1 MEAVTINLTSNL
13 KLQKPTSDE
22 KYNVQTQNT
31 NMDILDSSI
40 KALQDKDATLTKQ
53 ADFETHTSN
62 KSNPHNVTKEQL
74 GLSNVVNQRQIPAI
88 QTAVTDGG
96 VPVFDGNGYTLKDS
110 GFSINES
117 VPANAKFTDTV
128 YLHPESG
135 ISIGEYSKVVV
146 DTKGHIIGGSNPTTL
161 AGYGITDAEPLGSS
175 DMILTAAKDYADST
189 YVQSTGYTD
198 SKVSALINGAPST
211 LDTLK
216 EIADA
221 MEENQTVVE
230 ALETAIGNK
239 TDEAEFQA
247 HQNSSDLHVSAS
259 EKAKWDGYETS
270 KAGIENVKTARVYKA
285 TDVTSIKLA
294 TIKAVN
300 PSESVEYR
308 GIFSIL
314 LSDSKEPQKLWI
326 DIHGGIRATNKI
338 ANGADLLYRT
348 VLTWDDEGWELWY
361 TTRSESTRMNVNLT
375 AFEDTPIINTNALI
389 VWSDGIEVLTDTLPM
404 ADYHY
409 YTAAYTVNT
418 VFVDDIV
425 NNLYSTDTNKPL
437 SAKQGRVLD
446 ERVTALE
453 NAGSGGI
460 SIKYTNL
467 AALLKAG
474 TVTSASYEGDDG
486 NISGTWTA
494 ANVDDIALMIADTK
508 PVSVSFTLPATW
520 EGKVVNIRPNNGGN
534 VQIFTEYMN
543 VNPTT
548 HTTSVGIVLYWNNI
562 YGFTFASASYG
573 GAIKI
578 DYIE

>member
-128 YLHPESG
+128 YIHPESG
-135 ISIGEYSKVVV
+135 ISMGEYSKVVV

-175 DMILTAAKDYADST
+175 DMILTEAKDYADST

-239 TDEAEFQA
+239 TDETEFQA
-247 HQNSSDLHVSAS
+247 HQSSTDLHVSVS
-259 EKAKWDGYETS
+259 EKAKWDGYEGS
-270 KAGIENVKTARVYKA
+270 KADIGDIPSINNNLTTTETGTALDAYQGKILADMIANTGGDKVPKIGIKTGTSVKLMEFSVPSSSRQSVAVSVRGMNSPGTATVWLDFGYGM
-285 TDVTSIKLA
+285 LLG
-294 TIKAVN
+294 N
-300 PSESVEYR
+300 SVESSEQYYIPR
-308 GIFSIL
+308 L
-314 LSDSKEPQKLWI
+314 QLKRNLTTNNYELWI
-326 DIHGGIRATNKI
+326 MDTAGTHVSDDTIIIDGIRM
-338 ANGADLLYRT
+338 GEYS
-348 VLTWDDEGWELWY
+348 GEL
-361 TTRSESTRMNVNLT
+361 
-375 AFEDTPIINTNALI
+375 IIVI
-389 VWSDGIEVLTDTLPM
+389 SDGSETDSS
-404 ADYHY
+404 
-409 YTAAYTVNT
+409 N
-418 VFVDDIV
+418 
-425 NNLYSTDTNKPL
+425 
-437 SAKQGRVLD
+437 
-446 ERVTALE
+446 
-453 NAGSGGI
+453 
-460 SIKYTNL
+460 
-467 AALLKAG
+467 
-474 TVTSASYEGDDG
+474 
-486 NISGTWTA
+486 
-494 ANVDDIALMIADTK
+494 
-508 PVSVSFTLPATW
+508 
-520 EGKVVNIRPNNGGN
+520 
-534 VQIFTEYMN
+534 
-543 VNPTT
+543 
-548 HTTSVGIVLYWNNI
+548 TSVGTKFFATAYVPQIPSYEYKNVPRIVSGTESVVIPEDWTSK
-562 YGFTFASASYG
+562 YGHLVLSVDYDFSGLNYIATSVIGFAQFEEYSTPRVPILLHADGTLLSTVAVKLSLDPIEYERSLSYSFYPSPTG
-573 GAIKI
+573 LAINKVTI
-578 DYIE
+578 HPL

>member
-22 KYNVQTQNT
+22 KYNVQTPNT

-128 YLHPESG
+128 YIHPESG
-135 ISIGEYSKVVV
+135 ISMGEYSKVVV

-198 SKVSALINGAPST
+198 SKVSELINGAPST

-230 ALETAIGNK
+230 TLETAIGNK

-259 EKAKWDGYETS
+259 EKAKWNSYEGAKADIGDIPSINNNLNTTVAGTALDAVQGKLLKEMIESHVPDIPIMTTAVNGIGKPDNKTIKVSSAGVLSTNYKSFISLYDMAQLPSPSTCDDIFKAMAQTGAHLVVAASDVSDAPDERGMIFFEKRYSDLGVAMAFTHTS
-270 KAGIENVKTARVYKA
+270 AIDTHCWYRSWYRTGTTYMTDWIELQATGSGGGVEEGSTFPIMQNNNGMLWDEETNTAKFSNLLIKVRY
-285 TDVTSIKLA
+285 TYNYSELKLA
-294 TIKAVN
+294 TMII
-300 PSESVEYR
+300 PLDPWGDEYV
-308 GIFSIL
+308 SISYVIPL
-314 LSDSKEPQKLWI
+314 HHVGATALSYIS
-326 DIHGGIRATNKI
+326 IHGVMDYSGMRQISYETHI
-338 ANGADLLYRT
+338 ASGAQIAVT
-348 VLTWDDEGWELWY
+348 
-361 TTRSESTRMNVNLT
+361 
-375 AFEDTPIINTNALI
+375 
-389 VWSDGIEVLTDTLPM
+389 
-404 ADYHY
+404 
-409 YTAAYTVNT
+409 
-418 VFVDDIV
+418 
-425 NNLYSTDTNKPL
+425 
-437 SAKQGRVLD
+437 Q
-446 ERVTALE
+446 VTAKWYL
-453 NAGSGGI
+453 
-460 SIKYTNL
+460 
-467 AALLKAG
+467 
-474 TVTSASYEGDDG
+474 
-486 NISGTWTA
+486 
-494 ANVDDIALMIADTK
+494 
-508 PVSVSFTLPATW
+508 
-520 EGKVVNIRPNNGGN
+520 
-534 VQIFTEYMN
+534 
-543 VNPTT
+543 
-548 HTTSVGIVLYWNNI
+548 
-562 YGFTFASASYG
+562 
-573 GAIKI
+573 
-578 DYIE
+578 